1 MEPME
6 EKLEAEKTEAT
17 RALVDFV
24 TQAEFGRFP
33 AEVISQGKRCL
44 LDGFGLILAG
54 STAPCSFGVR
64 RMIGEIAGKEEA
76 TILGREAIR
85 SPAMFAAL
93 ANGTAGHALDYDD
106 TQLSRSPDRIYG
118 LLMHPT
124 IPPLAASLAVG
135 ERVGATGAQFLEA
148 FLVGFEV
155 ECKIAEAIFPDH
167 YKKGFHTSGTIGT
180 FGAAASAAK
189 LMALKPDAV
198 PMALGIAASSAG
210 GIRANFGTMTKPL
223 HVGRAAESGVRAA
236 VLAGWGFTADPEA
249 LDGPWGFFR
258 VLGGGFDPEKIVGR
272 LGNPHTI
279 VNPGVSVKPYPCG
292 VLGHP
297 SMDAMLKLVRDHHLK
312 PEQIKRVRLRAGS
325 NILNPLRYPKA
336 RNELEAKFCLPFML
350 AGIAL
355 RGKAGVRE
363 FSDDFVGSEPVQRMM
378 EKVETILD
386 LDIEAKGFDKI
397 RSIVEVD
404 LMDGRTLSQ
413 KVDERYRGGPD
424 FPFTKEDL
432 EEKFTEC
439 AELVLPPEKIREAI
453 SRIANI
459 ESLPAIRDIIP
470 VLQP

>member
-1 MEPME
+1 
-6 EKLEAEKTEAT
+6 
-17 RALVDFV
+17 
-24 TQAEFGRFP
+24 
-33 AEVISQGKRCL
+33 
-44 LDGFGLILAG
+44 
-54 STAPCSFGVR
+54 
-64 RMIGEIAGKEEA
+64 
-76 TILGREAIR
+76 
-85 SPAMFAAL
+85 
-93 ANGTAGHALDYDD
+93 
-106 TQLSRSPDRIYG
+106 
-118 LLMHPT
+118 
-124 IPPLAASLAVG
+124 
-135 ERVGATGAQFLEA
+135 
-148 FLVGFEV
+148 
-155 ECKIAEAIFPDH
+155 
-167 YKKGFHTSGTIGT
+167 
-180 FGAAASAAK
+180 
-189 LMALKPDAV
+189 MALKPDAV

-279 VNPGVSVKPYPCG
+279 VDPGVSVKPYPCG